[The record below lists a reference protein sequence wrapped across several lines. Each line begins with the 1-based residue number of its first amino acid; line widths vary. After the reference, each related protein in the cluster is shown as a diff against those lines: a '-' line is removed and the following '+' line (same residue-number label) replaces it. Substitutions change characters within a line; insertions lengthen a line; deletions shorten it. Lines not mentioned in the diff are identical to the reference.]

1 MGTIES
7 YEAAAGKRY
16 RVRYRKPDHSQT
28 RKNGFRTKRE
38 AELFLAENEVSMA
51 RGQWIDE
58 SQARITVGTLAVDWL
73 THQTHLKPSSLDPIQ
88 RAYRLHVDPLWGGRA
103 VGSIRPSE
111 VQAWITKL
119 SARRGA
125 SVVLRAHGVLAS
137 ILDSA
142 VADRRMLSNPAR
154 GVHLPRK
161 TPKRRVY
168 LTHEQ
173 VDRLATECGS
183 NETLVLFLAYTGLR
197 WGEAIGMRVGSID
210 TLRRRVLVQENA
222 PRVGGRIVVGTP
234 KGHEAR
240 SVPYPSFL
248 SEPLARLCEGKS
260 RHQLLFGDGVTH
272 LGTPSSRDGWYE
284 YAIRRIQTTDRS
296 FPRITLH
303 DLRHTAASLA
313 ISAGANVKAVQ
324 RMLGHKSAA
333 MTLDTYAD
341 LFDDDLD
348 AVADALDHARERSK
362 GQTTNFIG
370 LAGRKSNT

>member
-1 MGTIES
+1 
-7 YEAAAGKRY
+7 
-16 RVRYRKPDHSQT
+16 
-28 RKNGFRTKRE
+28 
-38 AELFLAENEVSMA
+38 MA
-51 RGQWIDE
+51 
-58 SQARITVGTLAVDWL
+58 
-73 THQTHLKPSSLDPIQ
+73 
-88 RAYRLHVDPLWGGRA
+88 PLWAERA
-103 VGSIRPSE
+103 VGGIRPSE
-111 VQAWITKL
+111 VQAWVTELNSRKN
-119 SARRGA
+119 A

-142 VADRRMLSNPAR
+142 VADRRMLANPAR
-154 GVHLPRK
+154 GVNLPRK

-168 LTHEQ
+168 LAHEQ
-173 VDRLATECGS
+173 VDRLAAECGQ

-197 WGEAIGMRVGSID
+197 WGEAIGMRVGSLD
-210 TLRRRVLVQENA
+210 TLRRRVLVQVNA
-222 PRVGGRIVVGTP
+222 PRVGGRIVIGTP

-240 SVPYPSFL
+240 SVPYPSFFA
-248 SEPLARLCEGKS
+248 EPLARFCEGKS
-260 RHQLLFGDGVTH
+260 REQLVFGDGNTH

-284 YAIRRIQTTDRS
+284 YAIRRLQKDDPS

-348 AVADALDHARERSK
+348 AVADALDQARSRSR
-362 GQTTNFIG
+362 NFNA
-370 LAGRKSNT
+370 AG

>member
-1 MGTIES
+1 VGTIES
-7 YEAAAGKRY
+7 YESAAGKRY

-28 RKNGFRTKRE
+28 RKNGFKTKRE

-51 RGQWIDE
+51 RGQWIEE
-58 SQARITVGTLAVDWL
+58 SHARVTVGTLAADWL
-73 THQTHLKPSSLDPIQ
+73 QHQTHLKPSSLDPIQ
-88 RAYRLHVDPLWGGRA
+88 RAYRLHVAPLWAERA
-103 VGSIRPSE
+103 VGGIRPSE
-111 VQAWITKL
+111 VQAWVTEL
-119 SARRGA
+119 SSRKSA

-142 VADRRMLSNPAR
+142 VADRRMLANPAR
-154 GVHLPRK
+154 GVNLPRK

-173 VDRLATECGS
+173 VDRLAAECGQ

-197 WGEAIGMRVGSID
+197 WGEAIGMRVGSLD

-222 PRVGGRIVVGTP
+222 PRVGGRIIVGTP

-248 SEPLARLCEGKS
+248 AEPLARHCEGKS
-260 RHQLLFGDGVTH
+260 RDQLVFGDGIIH

-284 YAIRRIQTTDRS
+284 FAIRRLQKDDPS
-296 FPRITLH
+296 FPHITLH

-348 AVADALDHARERSK
+348 AVADALVRARMLSSAAGGRATAIARPRS
-362 GQTTNFIG
+362 
-370 LAGRKSNT
+370 

>member
-1 MGTIES
+1 MS
-7 YEAAAGKRY
+7 YESAAGKRY

-28 RKNGFRTKRE
+28 RKNGFKTKRE

-58 SQARITVGTLAVDWL
+58 SHARVTVGTLAAGWL
-73 THQTHLKPSSLDPIQ
+73 QHQTHLKPSSLDPIQ
-88 RAYRLHVDPLWGGRA
+88 RAYRLHVAPLWAERA
-103 VGSIRPSE
+103 VGGIRPSE
-111 VQAWITKL
+111 VQAWVTELNSRKN
-119 SARRGA
+119 A

-142 VADRRMLSNPAR
+142 VADRRMLANPAR
-154 GVHLPRK
+154 GVNLPRK

-168 LTHEQ
+168 LAHEQ
-173 VDRLATECGS
+173 VDRLAAECGQ

-197 WGEAIGMRVGSID
+197 WGEAIGMRVGSLD
-210 TLRRRVLVQENA
+210 TLRRRVLVQVNA
-222 PRVGGRIVVGTP
+222 PRVGGRIVIGTP

-240 SVPYPSFL
+240 SVPYPSFFA
-248 SEPLARLCEGKS
+248 EPLARFCEGKS
-260 RHQLLFGDGVTH
+260 REQLVFGDGNTH

-284 YAIRRIQTTDRS
+284 YAIRRLQKDDPS

-348 AVADALDHARERSK
+348 AVADALDQARSRSR
-362 GQTTNFIG
+362 NFNA
-370 LAGRKSNT
+370 AG